1 MIVLS
6 VFNKNDTFAN
16 NLQKTKQYKGNSKR
30 QAVQMLPAVLQD
42 AISFPQQINLIE
54 ESLSDM
60 QLAGSLAERFGVDVE
75 TF

>member
-1 MIVLS
+1 
-6 VFNKNDTFAN
+6 
-16 NLQKTKQYKGNSKR
+16 
-30 QAVQMLPAVLQD
+30 MLPAVLQD